1 MRKIDRYLYHL
12 SIKVVSMKK
21 KISITIDEDLLE
33 EVDEI
38 RGRVP
43 RSGFIEEALEEN

>member
-1 MRKIDRYLYHL
+1 
-12 SIKVVSMKK
+12 MKK

-33 EVDEI
+33 EVDRV

-43 RSGFIEEALEEN
+43 RSGFIEEALEEMLGKS

>member
-1 MRKIDRYLYHL
+1 
-12 SIKVVSMKK
+12 MKK

-33 EVDEI
+33 KVDKI

-43 RSGFIEEALEEN
+43 RSGFIEEALEEKLNEKSKRVG